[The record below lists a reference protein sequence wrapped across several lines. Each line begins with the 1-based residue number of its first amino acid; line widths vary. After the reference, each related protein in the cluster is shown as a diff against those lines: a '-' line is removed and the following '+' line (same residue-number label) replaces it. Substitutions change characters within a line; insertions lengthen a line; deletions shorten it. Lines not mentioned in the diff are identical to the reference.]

1 MNKIY
6 SKPLDETC
14 DNPQLHEAT
23 KMFLT
28 MNKENHTR
36 DELHYILQRMEE
48 LPYFKQFVSEKLQK
62 GTQRNDIL
70 ELCSRLRVEYF
81 KGGEVLFQ
89 ENDTSNDKLY
99 MIQYGEVMLMR
110 QKKMDQLM
118 SLQRQNS
125 EQVQQT
131 QLKMA
136 QILNAKKFT
145 NKIIRHHNIHKE
157 TTISKEE
164 KQQLE
169 HQYGES
175 IRLLGVGTGFGE
187 KALVENIP
195 RSLTVACYSHELF
208 VIVLK
213 KDDFITYQMTFEK
226 TKKEKQQLMFKIFKN
241 VNNEYSSQR
250 LESMIYSCQTIT
262 YDRGTQL
269 ATEDDD
275 GDVFYLV
282 INGDLTLHKR
292 IDNRNVSLCIISQ
305 GHLIGEE
312 IIINKT
318 GTYEYSCIV
327 TSLLAT
333 VIVIDAN
340 EFIHKFPEECRLQLI
355 EDYGPKT
362 ANRQRLLQLLLQK
375 RKTQNSL
382 NKELTNDQVRL
393 LTEIDNVI
401 IDQNKIHIV
410 ESFKK
415 QKDIQLNQHFLTKY
429 SNPSVQNFCI
439 AKIIDREK
447 TFHKLIKSCEFQEFD
462 FGNGNNDIIKRRR
475 FMLENKLNLK
485 KSHENYLKPQ
495 FHILPLTVKRD
506 LVKNFRVNNKK
517 SVCYSNFNIT
527 TLQNV
532 QKNKKQSTLKIK
544 ELVTNRP
551 SQQQFDSYS
560 THMFTQIDDRQSL

>member
-1 MNKIY
+1 MNQIY
-6 SKPLDETC
+6 LKPLDETC

-36 DELHYILQRMEE
+36 EELHYILQRMEE

-70 ELCSRLRVEYF
+70 ELCSRLRMEYF

-99 MIQYGEVMLMR
+99 IIQYGEVMLMR

-118 SLQRQNS
+118 ILQRQNS
-125 EQVQQT
+125 EQVQQP

-169 HQYGES
+169 QQFGES

-187 KALVENIP
+187 KALVEKYSQVTNI
-195 RSLTVACYSHELF
+195 
-208 VIVLK
+208 LK
-213 KDDFITYQMTFEK
+213 KDDFFTYQMTFEK

-262 YDRGTQL
+262 YDRATQL

-275 GDVFYLV
+275 GDAFYLV
-282 INGDLTLHKR
+282 INGDLTLQKR
-292 IDNRNVSLCIISQ
+292 IDNRNVSLCIISS

-312 IIINKT
+312 IIINKN
-318 GTYEYSCIV
+318 GTYEYSCVV

-340 EFIHKFPEECRLQLI
+340 EFIHKFPEECRLQLM

-375 RKTQNSL
+375 RRAQNLS
-382 NKELTNDQVRL
+382 NKDLTNEQVRL
-393 LTEIDNVI
+393 LTEIDDVI
-401 IDQNKIHIV
+401 IDQSKIHIV

-415 QKDIQLNQHFLTKY
+415 SKEIQLNQHFLTKY

-462 FGNGNNDIIKRRR
+462 FGNGSNDLIKRRR

-485 KSHENYLKPQ
+485 KPHENYLKPQ

-506 LVKNFRVNNKK
+506 LVKNFKLNSKK
-517 SVCYSNFNIT
+517 GVCYSNFNIT
-527 TLQNV
+527 TLKKGL
-532 QKNKKQSTLKIK
+532 KNKKQSPLKIK
-544 ELVTNRP
+544 ELVTARP

>member
-1 MNKIY
+1 MNQIY
-6 SKPLDETC
+6 LKPLDETC

-23 KMFLT
+23 KLFLT

-36 DELHYILQRMEE
+36 EELHYILQRMEE
-48 LPYFKQFVSEKLQK
+48 LPYFKQFVLEKLQK

-70 ELCSRLRVEYF
+70 ELCSRLRMEYF

-125 EQVQQT
+125 EQVQQP
-131 QLKMA
+131 QLKMT
-136 QILNAKKFT
+136 QILNVKKFT
-145 NKIIRHHNIHKE
+145 NKIIRHHNFHKE
-157 TTISKEE
+157 TTISKDQ

-169 HQYGES
+169 HKYGDC

-187 KALVENIP
+187 KALVENIH
-195 RSLTVACYSHELF
+195 RSLTVACYSLELL

-269 ATEDDD
+269 AMEDEE

-282 INGDLTLHKR
+282 INGDLTLQKK
-292 IDNRNVSLCIISQ
+292 IDNRNVSLCIISS
-305 GHLIGEE
+305 GHLMGEE

-318 GTYEYSCIV
+318 GRYEYTCTV

-362 ANRQRLLQLLLQK
+362 SNRQKLLQLLLQK
-375 RKTQNSL
+375 RKTQNLS
-382 NKELTNDQVRL
+382 NKQMTDQQVRL
-393 LTEIDNVI
+393 LTEIDDGIKDKTKNHLI
-401 IDQNKIHIV
+401 ESLNKQQ
-410 ESFKK
+410 E
-415 QKDIQLNQHFLTKY
+415 IQLNQHFLTKY
-429 SNPSVQNFCI
+429 SNPSVQNYCI

-462 FGNGNNDIIKRRR
+462 FGNGNNEIIKRRR

-485 KSHENYLKPQ
+485 KPHENYLKPQ

-506 LVKNFRVNNKK
+506 LVKNFRLNNKK

-527 TLQNV
+527 TLTQV
-532 QKNKKQSTLKIK
+532 QKSKKQSPLKIK
-544 ELVTNRP
+544 EIMTARP
-551 SQQQFDSYS
+551 SQQQCDSYS